1 MLPDRTL
8 WSCLVAQEISRR
20 LTSSVQG
27 RKAQA
32 VTVEVAPI
40 TDADV
45 AAVAAFL
52 HSNLNDRV
60 PWDRAISSASWKAEA
75 PNHGFMLR
83 VGQRVVGTQLA
94 FYSERLI
101 AGRAE
106 RFCNISSW
114 CVLPEF
120 RFHSLRVH
128 KAVLAQDGYHITSL
142 TPSENVVPIH
152 DRFKFRYLDTSAA
165 LIPNLP
171 WPSRPGRTK
180 VSSNPDVIESTLS
193 GTELAIYRDHAQALA
208 ARHVVLIRGQDSCY
222 VIYREMRQ
230 KGIPFAAILYASN
243 PELFHRALLPLTR
256 HLLIRHRLLA
266 TRAELRFI
274 GRQPRLSLKR
284 TSWPQMYRSDSLE
297 PDQIDDLYSEL
308 MCVPYFG
315 TSRRVSDGS

>member
-1 MLPDRTL
+1 M
-8 WSCLVAQEISRR
+8 
-20 LTSSVQG
+20 
-27 RKAQA
+27 
-32 VTVEVAPI
+32 TVEVTPI

-60 PWDRAISSASWKAEA
+60 PWNRAISSASWKASA

-83 VGQRVVGTQLA
+83 VGERVVGTQLA

-101 AGRAE
+101 AGRVE

-128 KAVLAQDGYHITSL
+128 KAVLAQDGYHVTSF
-142 TPSENVVPIH
+142 TPSETVVPIH
-152 DRFKFRYLDTSAA
+152 VRFKFRSLDTSAV

-180 VSSNPDVIESTLS
+180 ISADPDVIESTLA
-193 GTELAIYRDHAQALA
+193 GAELELYRDHAQALA
-208 ARHVVLIRGQDSCY
+208 ARHLVLIRDEDSCY
-222 VIYREMRQ
+222 VMYREMRQ
-230 KGIPFAAILYASN
+230 KGVPFAAILHVSN
-243 PELFHRALLPLTR
+243 PGLFRRAMMPLTR
-256 HLLIRHRLLA
+256 YLLIRHRLLA
-266 TRAELRFI
+266 TRAELRLI
-274 GRQPRLSLKR
+274 GHQPPPLSVRR
-284 TSWPQMYRSDSLE
+284 TSWPKMYRSDSLE

-308 MCVPYFG
+308 VCVPYRG
-315 TSRRVSDGS
+315 ASRRVNGGGSTR